1 MENFQKE
8 IQEANELRKANILSN
23 FSNSEDLIKGGKT
36 PRQLAVDKLNKIS
49 RDDKDAKY
57 EAAMATK
64 EGSRGGKVIGHTK
77 SRKPIYSKNNEIK
90 KDMSAGA
97 VTGTDT
103 TNQPSSGASVKQE
116 SLFGV
121 KKKKHN

>member
-1 MENFQKE
+1 M
-8 IQEANELRKANILSN
+8 
-23 FSNSEDLIKGGKT
+23 IKGKG
-36 PRQLAVDKLNKIS
+36 
-49 RDDKDAKY
+49 
-57 EAAMATK
+57 
-64 EGSRGGKVIGHTK
+64 EGSKGGKVIGHTK
-77 SRKPIYSKNNEIK
+77 SGKPIYDTLNHSSHEHFTKEDRSDAVRHFGKKAHEKELHKKVAESNKKSDKIK

-121 KKKKHN
+121 KKKKPKY